1 MTADKKIFFS
11 ISLLSIYIFLKEKYK
26 NNDMDDAQKDK
37 DLETVGKML
46 SKLEKYQHLPNKH
59 NIVQNAYNEFS
70 NCKVDSKIDEKKI
83 FDIVSTSIEELSEDE
98 KKYILNSVIF
108 VANSDKKITNEE
120 KELILQV
127 NYLLGFKTDFNNI
140 MKDFSK
146 SEFSAP
152 ISTTKLVM
160 LLVIILTV
168 VLGICF
174 YFYKEQSNKI
184 NIFKNER
191 VVFNEMSFNR
201 YVIYQN
207 SFGEDKHLLKQA
219 IFYFYG
225 VAEIG
230 FEPKNIKYNPVT
242 KEITLLYKDR
252 PFIINTSFN
261 NILLVDKINP
271 KSITTDEAKLV
282 AGGLALVGGYTGS
295 VAGKAVG
302 NLVGTVMPNLKLI
315 APIVGIGVGSVVGG
329 AGTYFISKKLLEGVK
344 ISSEITVEEQ
354 EKVKVSSKEL
364 INEVLNNDNMLIE
377 LYINSFESFIKNKY
391 ASIGIEVNNINYEE
405 VK

>member
-26 NNDMDDAQKDK
+26 NNSIDDIQKDI

-70 NCKVDSKIDEKKI
+70 NCKVDSKIDENKL

-98 KKYILNSVIF
+98 KKYILNSIVF

-127 NYLLGFKTDFNNI
+127 NYLLGFKNDFNRI
-140 MKDFSK
+140 LKDFNK

-152 ISTTKLVM
+152 ISTPKLVM

-168 VLGICF
+168 VLGTCF

-184 NIFKNER
+184 NIFKNDR
-191 VVFNEMSFNR
+191 VVFSDMSFNR
-201 YVIYQN
+201 YVIYKN
-207 SFGEDKHLLKQA
+207 SYQISEYFLKQA
-219 IFYFYG
+219 VFYFDG

-230 FEPKNIKYNPVT
+230 FDPKNIKYNPVT
-242 KEITLLYKDR
+242 KEITLFYKEK
-252 PFIINTSFN
+252 PFIVNTSYN
-261 NILLVDKINP
+261 NVLLVDKIDSKP
-271 KSITTDEAKLV
+271 IFEDDAKKI
-282 AGGLALVGGYTGS
+282 AGGFAIVGGYVGAQAGS
-295 VAGKAVG
+295 VLGSF
-302 NLVGTVMPNLKLI
+302 VGTVKPELKVI
-315 APIVGIGVGSVVGG
+315 APILGASTGAVLGGVGVYFTAKNILEG
-329 AGTYFISKKLLEGVK
+329 AKLTDDISKEEEEKVKLESKKL
-344 ISSEITVEEQ
+344 IDY
-354 EKVKVSSKEL
+354 
-364 INEVLNNDNMLIE
+364 VLYTDTQLFD
-377 LYINSFESFIKNKY
+377 LYKNSFDSFIKNKY
-391 ASIGIEVNNINYEE
+391 ASVGIEVIAIKYEE

>member
-207 SFGEDKHLLKQA
+207 SFVEDKHLLKQA
-219 IFYFYG
+219 IFYFDG

>member
-219 IFYFYG
+219 IFYFDG

>member
-26 NNDMDDAQKDK
+26 NNGIDDAQKDI
-37 DLETVGKML
+37 DLEIVGKML

-59 NIVQNAYNEFS
+59 NIVQNAYNELS
-70 NCKVDSKIDEKKI
+70 NCKVDSKIDENKL

-98 KKYILNSVIF
+98 KKYILNSIVF
-108 VANSDKKITNEE
+108 VANSDKTITNEE

-140 MKDFSK
+140 MKDFNK

-168 VLGICF
+168 VLGTCF

-191 VVFNEMSFNR
+191 VVFSEMSFNR

-207 SFGEDKHLLKQA
+207 SFFKDKHLLKQA
-219 IFYFYG
+219 IFYFDG
-225 VAEIG
+225 VSEIG
-230 FEPKNIKYNPVT
+230 FEPRNIKYNPVS
-242 KEITLLYKDR
+242 KEITLLYKEK
-252 PFIINTSFN
+252 PFIVNTSFN
-261 NILLVDKINP
+261 NILLVDEIEPAPIK
-271 KSITTDEAKLV
+271 DAELV
-282 AGGLALVGGYTGS
+282 AGGFALVGGYAGS
-295 VAGKAVG
+295 VAGDTVG

-315 APIVGIGVGSVVGG
+315 APKVGSVGGAVVGG
-329 AGTYFISKKLLEGVK
+329 IGTYFISKKLLEGVK
-344 ISSEITVEEQ
+344 VSSELSIEEK

-364 INEVLNNDNMLIE
+364 INEVLNNDKMLIE

-391 ASIGIEVNNINYEE
+391 ASIGIEVNNIKYEE

>member
-219 IFYFYG
+219 IFYFDG

-391 ASIGIEVNNINYEE
+391 ASIGIEVNNIKYEE